1 MARNRE
7 KEQLEQLIELFGDN
21 INQYKSV
28 QYDES
33 NTRTDFIDKFFA
45 FFDWDMANNQGY
57 SEVYREVVREDK
69 VKIDGQQKAP
79 DYSFRIGGIR
89 KFFVEAKKPSVNIKD
104 GTDSAFQ
111 LRRYAYTAKL
121 PLSILTNFNEFAIY
135 DTRIK
140 TDKNDKAS
148 TARIFYC
155 GYQEYREHF
164 EFIYNIFSKDAILKG
179 SFDKYVEENKNKKG
193 TSEVDTELLSL
204 VEQWRVE
211 LAKNI
216 AYRNPHLS
224 IYNLNIAV
232 QRIIDRIM
240 FLRIAEDKGIETED
254 LLRTIVNTANIYEKL
269 NLIFTK
275 ANKKYD
281 SGLFKEEKWIEQIIL
296 DDKVLVNIIKNLYY
310 PECPYEF
317 SVLPVEILGNI
328 YEKFLGKTI
337 KFRKVKDSHTVIIEE
352 KPEVRK
358 AGGVYYTPKHI
369 VDYIVNHTVA
379 KLIKNKTPDEIDE
392 IKILDS
398 SCGSG
403 SLLVGAYQCLL
414 DYHLDYYAGSKN
426 KKIALKKGKIYES
439 SKDTYKLTIVEKQR
453 ILTNNI
459 FGVDID
465 TQAVEVSKLSLY
477 LKLLENEGK
486 EAEGQLFSFSSLTL
500 LPSLEENI
508 KCGNSLI
515 ANNFYLNKDLSL
527 FDDDM
532 MHKVNVFDWE
542 KEFES
547 IMKKG
552 GFDCIIGN
560 PPYIFARD
568 EGFTD
573 EEKEYYY
580 NTYALTEY
588 QLNTYI
594 MFTEKA
600 FNLLNQNGTLG
611 FIIPNNWFTI
621 NTALLFRKFILEHGK
636 NKIIVTAQ
644 DKVFA
649 DASIDTSVLIF
660 DKTGTDEI
668 RAVKLENKQFIEI
681 SVLNSKDIL
690 QHDPCVINF
699 ENTDT
704 HITNICDKI
713 KNAGTELL
721 SFCEIKAGIKAYEVT
736 KGNPK
741 QTVEMKEKRI
751 YHSKKQ
757 HDKKWIKY
765 LDGVDVSRY
774 SLGWSGQYV
783 LYGSNLAAPRKKEL
797 FLNQRILVRQIPS
810 KGKYAIHAM
819 ICDEYCINDLNS
831 MIVKVFDDAGIDLRY
846 LLAVINSRLI
856 SYWFINVFGKMQRK
870 LFPQFKINELSMFP
884 IKIID
889 AKNKKELESYNQ
901 IITLVDQ
908 MVDCSKKQKQNIP
921 NADKKTIEQRIEI
934 LNTQIDN
941 AIYKL
946 YGLKNE
952 EIKMIE

>member
-1 MARNRE
+1 
-7 KEQLEQLIELFGDN
+7 
-21 INQYKSV
+21 
-28 QYDES
+28 
-33 NTRTDFIDKFFA
+33 
-45 FFDWDMANNQGY
+45 
-57 SEVYREVVREDK
+57 
-69 VKIDGQQKAP
+69 
-79 DYSFRIGGIR
+79 
-89 KFFVEAKKPSVNIKD
+89 
-104 GTDSAFQ
+104 
-111 LRRYAYTAKL
+111 
-121 PLSILTNFNEFAIY
+121 
-135 DTRIK
+135 
-140 TDKNDKAS
+140 
-148 TARIFYC
+148 
-155 GYQEYREHF
+155 
-164 EFIYNIFSKDAILKG
+164 
-179 SFDKYVEENKNKKG
+179 
-193 TSEVDTELLSL
+193 
-204 VEQWRVE
+204 
-211 LAKNI
+211 
-216 AYRNPHLS
+216 
-224 IYNLNIAV
+224 
-232 QRIIDRIM
+232 M
-240 FLRIAEDKGIETED
+240 FLRIAEDKGIESED
-254 LLRTIVNTANIYEKL
+254 LLKTIANTSNIYEKL
-269 NLIFTK
+269 TLIFVK
-275 ANKKYD
+275 ANIKYD

-296 DDKVLVNIIKNLYY
+296 DDKVLANIIKNLYY

-337 KFRKVKDSHTVIIEE
+337 KFRKVKESHTVIIEE

-369 VDYIVNHTVA
+369 VDYIVNHTVG
-379 KLIKNKTPDEIDE
+379 KLIKNKTPDQIEG

-426 KKIALKKGKIYES
+426 RKMALKKGKIYET

-453 ILTNNI
+453 ILTDNI

-515 ANNFYLNKDLSL
+515 AGNFYLNKDLSL

-547 IMKKG
+547 IIKGG

-580 NTYALTEY
+580 NTYNLTEY

-600 FNLLNQNGTLG
+600 FNLLNQNGTL
-611 FIIPNNWFTI
+611 
-621 NTALLFRKFILEHGK
+621 
-636 NKIIVTAQ
+636 
-644 DKVFA
+644 
-649 DASIDTSVLIF
+649 ASIDTSVLIF
-660 DKTGTDEI
+660 DKNGTDEI
-668 RAVKLENKQFIEI
+668 RAVKLENKQFIDI
-681 SVLNSKDIL
+681 AVLNSKDIL
-690 QHDPCVINF
+690 QHEPCVINF
-699 ENTDT
+699 GN
-704 HITNICDKI
+704 TNINAINICERI
-713 KNAGTELL
+713 KNTGKGL
-721 SFCEIKAGIKAYEVT
+721 SVFCEIKAGVQAYEIA
-736 KGNPK
+736 KGVPK
-741 QTVEMKEKRI
+741 QTEGMKAKRI
-751 YHSKKQ
+751 YHSKMK
-757 HDKKWIKY
+757 HDDSWIKY
-765 LDGVDVSRY
+765 LDGVDVCRY
-774 SLGWSGQYV
+774 NLGWSGQYI
-783 LYGSNLAAPRKKEL
+783 LYGNNLASPRKKEL
-797 FLNQRILVRQIPS
+797 FLGKRILVRQIPS
-810 KGKYAIHAM
+810 QGKYAIHATL
-819 ICDEYCINDLNS
+819 CDEYCINDRNS
-831 MIVKVFDDAGIDLRY
+831 MIVKLLDSTNIDLRY
-846 LLAVINSRLI
+846 ILAIINSRLI

-908 MVDCSKKQKQNIP
+908 MIDCNERQKQNIP
-921 NADKKTIEQRIEI
+921 NEDKKLIEQRIEI
-934 LNTQIDN
+934 LNTRIDN
-941 AIYKL
+941 TIYKL
-946 YGLKNE
+946 YGLKSE
-952 EIKMIE
+952 EIKMVE